1 MKIILTTFFLLFAM
15 LANAQNVE
23 IALNQY
29 LATLPQSTLV
39 SIRIEDLKGKV
50 HFAKNE
56 LKKIPAASVIKVPI
70 MVEVMEQVAAGKINL
85 LALHTL
91 KAADKTADG
100 GALNAQAAGSKISIL
115 DLVRMMI
122 SVSDNTATN
131 ILINRIGAK
140 AVNAKMKRLGLG
152 GLQLNR
158 KMLDTAAVAKGFE
171 NYVTPTE
178 INTLFRQI
186 YHKKIATP
194 AQCDLMMGILKSC
207 EDSTTFRKLLPKSLV
222 MAHKTGEL
230 SYVRSDAG
238 IVFANVPFVMSVFVE
253 GTTTKEAE
261 VIIGQIAELA
271 YRYL

>member
-1 MKIILTTFFLLFAM
+1 MKITVTTLFLFIAM
-15 LANAQNVE
+15 LANGQNIE
-23 IALNQY
+23 IALNKY
-29 LATLPQSTLV
+29 LATLPQSALV
-39 SIRIEDLKGKV
+39 SIRIEGLDGKV
-50 HFAKNE
+50 HFSKNE

-70 MVEVMEQVAAGKINL
+70 MVEVMEQVAAAKINL
-85 LALHTL
+85 MTLHTL
-91 KAADKTADG
+91 KATDKTADA
-100 GALNAQAAGSKISIL
+100 GALNAQATGSKISIL

-131 ILINRIGAK
+131 ILIDKVGAK

-158 KMLDTAAVAKGFE
+158 KMLDTAAAAKGFE
-171 NYVTPTE
+171 NYVTPVE
-178 INTLFRQI
+178 INLLFRQI
-186 YHKKIATP
+186 YHKKVATP
-194 AQCDLMMGILKSC
+194 AQCELMMSILKSC

-230 SYVRSDAG
+230 AYVRSDAG
-238 IVFANVPFVMSVFVE
+238 IVFANIPFVMSVFVE

-261 VIIGQIAELA
+261 EIIGQIAELA